1 MVQDQLRNSAYDKA
15 ITRVSLH
22 QAYNMLQQTPRWS
35 KGGGGG
41 GDGCRGKGY
50 LHAGQGCHACF
61 AHLVCEN
68 RPPLCVFA
76 LSVASMYDHAWC
88 PLKYELHPSG

>member
-41 GDGCRGKGY
+41 TVVEGKATCMQGRGAMRALPTLY
-50 LHAGQGCHACF
+50 VRTAL
-61 AHLVCEN
+61 
-68 RPPLCVFA
+68 LCVS
-76 LSVASMYDHAWC
+76 L
-88 PLKYELHPSG
+88 P